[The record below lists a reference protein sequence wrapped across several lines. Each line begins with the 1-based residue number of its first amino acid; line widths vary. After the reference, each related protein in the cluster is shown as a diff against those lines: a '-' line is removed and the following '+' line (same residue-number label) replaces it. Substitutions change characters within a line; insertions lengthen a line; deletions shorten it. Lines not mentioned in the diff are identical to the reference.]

1 MRVTGDLFNVA
12 ISQSLNVFLRAARS
26 APLEVTVFRFK
37 KWPIDGN
44 PEIAPLLEMMGKMDR
59 AHQKKNKAA
68 LVMCE

>member
-1 MRVTGDLFNVA
+1 MFH
-12 ISQSLNVFLRAARS
+12 
-26 APLEVTVFRFK
+26 FK

-59 AHQKKNKAA
+59 AHQKKDKAA